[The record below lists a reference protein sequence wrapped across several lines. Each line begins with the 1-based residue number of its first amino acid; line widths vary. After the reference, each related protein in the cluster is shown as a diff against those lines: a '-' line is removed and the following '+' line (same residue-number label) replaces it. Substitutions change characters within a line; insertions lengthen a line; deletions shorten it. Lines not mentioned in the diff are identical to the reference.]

1 MQEILPSKGCNVNI
15 EKDPGIKPPS
25 NSMGAENT
33 RVGIEALIDWFEFS
47 VPLPGP
53 EGLKLVKEL
62 LKIPD
67 ADWLEMPKGALG
79 YKSGLR
85 SGDIS
90 LLYDGKSN
98 MGIHVTMRGQ
108 GCRQYEALHGNR
120 WGELINSV
128 FIMNGG
134 FSRLDA
140 AIDDYRG
147 HYTLQMIID
156 KINKRE
162 VRTLFGRKKEDG
174 SRRPFRMMIEPDF
187 CSAQGVNDGMTV
199 YGGSA
204 QSDVMI
210 RFYDKAV
217 QQGVKFPWVRTE
229 IQCRDKRADKLA
241 MEIVGGDIEGKGLG
255 KVAAGVLRT
264 YVNFVEPSETDSNIA
279 RWAVSSWW
287 SEFLGCVEKVR
298 LTIKA
303 VVKTIKDTMDWARH
317 QWSKSAAVIDLFLDS
332 KKLDVYDFFAELIS
346 DGRVRLKSSDYA
358 KLQAAGV
365 SM

>member
-15 EKDPGIKPPS
+15 EKDSGAKPPS

-47 VPLPGP
+47 LPLTGE
-53 EGLKLVKEL
+53 EGLYQVKKL
-62 LKIPD
+62 LKIEE
-67 ADWLEMPKGALG
+67 WLEMPKGALG

-90 LLYDGKSN
+90 LLYDGKAN
-98 MGIHVTMRGQ
+98 MGIHVTMKGQ
-108 GCRQYEALHGNR
+108 GCRQYEALYGNR
-120 WGELINSV
+120 WSELINSI

-147 HYTLQMIID
+147 RYTLQLIMD
-156 KINKRE
+156 KVLKRE

-174 SRRPFRMMIEPDF
+174 SRRPFRIMMEPDF
-187 CSAQGVNDGMTV
+187 CSAPGANDGITV

-204 QSDVMI
+204 QSDVVI

-217 QQGVKFPWVRTE
+217 QQGVKYSWVRTE
-229 IQCRDKRADKLA
+229 IQCRNKRADKLA

-255 KVAAGVLRT
+255 VVAAGVLRT
-264 YVNFVEPSETDSNIA
+264 YINFVEPSLSDTNVA
-279 RWAVSSWW
+279 RWDVSPWW
-287 SEFLGCVEKVR
+287 SEFLGLVEKVR

-332 KKLDVYDFFAELIS
+332 KKLDAYDFFGELIS
-346 DGRVRLKSSDYA
+346 DGRSRLKPSDYA

-365 SM
+365 SL